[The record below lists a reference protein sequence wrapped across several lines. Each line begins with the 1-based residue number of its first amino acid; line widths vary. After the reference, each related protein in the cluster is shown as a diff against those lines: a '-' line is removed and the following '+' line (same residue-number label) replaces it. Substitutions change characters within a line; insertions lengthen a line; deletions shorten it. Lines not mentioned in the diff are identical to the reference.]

1 MYAPATQST
10 QFLSSSK
17 QTTMKRWMNKKN
29 WENKHTREISSVST
43 NRRDAKFI
51 YIKITSDEKS
61 TMI

>member
-1 MYAPATQST
+1 MRPQRKAHNSYRRRN
-10 QFLSSSK
+10 K
-17 QTTMKRWMNKKN
+17 QQWNAEWIKN
-29 WENKHTREISSVST
+29 WGNEHTREISSVST